1 MSDDRLEHRAQ
12 STESS
17 PGSRA
22 PSTESSGN
30 AGPKSSALRTPSP
43 LAGEGRGEGASEH
56 RVPSTE
62 SYRDDDEISLLDIAI
77 VLAKHKKLILGL
89 PLLAAIV
96 TAGITLLMPDIYT
109 GRAVIMPPQQQQSTA
124 AAMLGQLGALTGL
137 APSSLGIKNPNDLYV
152 GILKSR
158 SIADALIERFK
169 LKDLYEEDTLVET
182 RKALADNTSITAGRD
197 GLIVIEV
204 DDEDPRRA
212 ADMANAY
219 VEELEKLT
227 SRLAVTEAAQRR
239 LFFERQLAQAKE
251 DLIKAEQSLRR
262 TQEKTG
268 LVQLDAQG
276 KAMIEAA
283 ATLRAQI
290 AAREVE
296 LAAMRTYA
304 TEDNPDFRRV
314 SQELVGL
321 RAELRK
327 MASTSDGADLFIPT
341 GKIPAAGVEYV
352 RAYRDVKYA
361 ETIFE
366 LMAKQFELAKIDEAR
381 DAAVIQVVDG
391 AVPPDRKSKP
401 RRTLIVLLTGLIA
414 GLLAVVGAA
423 ITEAASSA
431 RRDPEQVARLEEFR
445 GHLRTR

>member
-1 MSDDRLEHRAQ
+1 
-12 STESS
+12 
-17 PGSRA
+17 
-22 PSTESSGN
+22 
-30 AGPKSSALRTPSP
+30 
-43 LAGEGRGEGASEH
+43 
-56 RVPSTE
+56 
-62 SYRDDDEISLLDIAI
+62 LLDILI

-89 PLLAAIV
+89 PLLAGIV
-96 TAGITLLMPDIYT
+96 TAGITLLMPNIYT

-124 AAMLGQLGALTGL
+124 AAMLGQLGALSGL
-137 APSSLGIKNPNDLYV
+137 TPSALGIKNPNDLYV
-152 GILKSR
+152 GMLKSR
-158 SIADALIERFK
+158 TVADALIERFK
-169 LKDLYEEDTLVET
+169 LKELYEKDTLVET
-182 RKALADNTSITAGRD
+182 RDALADNTSITAGRD

-204 DDEDPRRA
+204 DDESPQRA

-219 VEELEKLT
+219 VGELEKLT

-251 DLIKAEQSLRR
+251 DLIKSEQALRK

-268 LVQLDAQG
+268 VVQLDAQG
-276 KAMIEAA
+276 KAMIEAV

-314 SQELVGL
+314 SQELAGL
-321 RAELRK
+321 RVELRK
-327 MASTSDGADLFIPT
+327 MANTSDGADLFIPT
-341 GKIPAAGVEYV
+341 DKIPAAGVEYV

-381 DAAVIQVVDG
+381 DAAVIQVVDR
-391 AVPPDRKSKP
+391 AVVPDRKSKP
-401 RRTLIVLLTGLIA
+401 LRSLIVILIA
-414 GLLAVVGAA
+414 LIVSLLAVIVAFISETHA
-423 ITEAASSA
+423 RTMRNPKSAS
-431 RRDPEQVARLEEFR
+431 RLQQLQRLTRFR
-445 GHLRTR
+445 SSR